1 VSDGDD
7 LVTTNTTATAA
18 LVVEEVWCQVAHD
31 APPENRCGQKDYG
44 CAGTI
49 RSCAMTGA
57 AQRLMFAIGGLAS
70 SYLVVAAFLRD
81 VGNRWI
87 DRFADCRSVD

>member
-1 VSDGDD
+1 
-7 LVTTNTTATAA
+7 
-18 LVVEEVWCQVAHD
+18 
-31 APPENRCGQKDYG
+31 
-44 CAGTI
+44 
-49 RSCAMTGA
+49 MTGA